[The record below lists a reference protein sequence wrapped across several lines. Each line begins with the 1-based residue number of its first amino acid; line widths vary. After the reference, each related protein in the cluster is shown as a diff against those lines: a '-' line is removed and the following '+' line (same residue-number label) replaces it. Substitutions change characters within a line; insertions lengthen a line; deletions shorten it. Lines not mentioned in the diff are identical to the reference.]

1 MRIEAEL
8 FGSPVQFPKGFK
20 ACLIERWVSP
30 PRRRL
35 RPSNRD
41 SPLFP
46 GDVLPLQ
53 SLDLARAQSA
63 KEVEC
68 RRDVGEEPGRFGR
81 RHREQTRLFV
91 ICQSL
96 PGRRLGVLE
105 RFIIFPEA
113 VPQLRVL
120 QQLSQDR
127 EFAIHGFGCPSEV
140 SARVLIR
147 G

>member
-53 SLDLARAQSA
+53 SLISHARN
-63 KEVEC
+63 
-68 RRDVGEEPGRFGR
+68 
-81 RHREQTRLFV
+81 
-91 ICQSL
+91 
-96 PGRRLGVLE
+96 
-105 RFIIFPEA
+105 
-113 VPQLRVL
+113 PQKKSSV
-120 QQLSQDR
+120 
-127 EFAIHGFGCPSEV
+127 A
-140 SARVLIR
+140 AT
-147 G
+147 